1 MKILISDKM
10 SDKVEDVLKS
20 KSIEYDIKT
29 GMAPE
34 ELKSVIDQYD
44 GILIRSAT
52 KLTAEILADCK
63 NLKVV
68 GRAGVGVDN
77 VDLDTAT
84 KNKILVMNT
93 PLGNLEAT
101 AELTIGLMFSLYR
114 HIHLA
119 NQSTHDGKWEK
130 SKFMGTELKG
140 KTLGIVGFGNIGQR
154 VAEMASVIGMKI
166 ITNSN
171 SASDEDLSKFGATK
185 VSTEKLLTESD
196 VLSLHTK
203 LNDNTKNMLNKSSI
217 GTMKPSAV
225 IVNCAR
231 GGLINEADLKDCLNN
246 DVIAGAAIDVYE
258 KEPATENV
266 MFGAKN
272 LLLTP
277 HLGASSKEAAAQSH
291 GEFGGKGFNIKR
303 GTRVLIIE
311 DVITTGKSSL
321 ECVKLIKKA
330 KAKLLGFA
338 SIIDRSTKQ
347 SLKIKTKIISHLKIE
362 VPTYRANNLPR
373 ELKLIP
379 VTTPGSRYI
388 K

>member
-20 KSIEYDIKT
+20 KSIDYDIKT
-29 GMAPE
+29 GMDPE

-52 KLTAEILADCK
+52 KLTSNILADCK

-77 VDLDTAT
+77 VDLETAT

-154 VAEMASVIGMKI
+154 VAEMASVIGMNI

-171 SASDEDLSKFGATK
+171 SASDEDLSKLGAYK
-185 VSTEKLLTESD
+185 VSTEQLLTDSD
-196 VLSLHTK
+196 IVSLHTK
-203 LNDNTKNMLNKSSI
+203 LNDDTKNMLNKTSI
-217 GTMKPSAV
+217 ATMKPSAV
-225 IVNCAR
+225 IINCAR

-277 HLGASSKEAAAQSH
+277 HLGASSKEAQS
-291 GEFGGKGFNIKR
+291 NVAI
-303 GTRVLIIE
+303 
-311 DVITTGKSSL
+311 DVANQ
-321 ECVKLIKKA
+321 VA
-330 KAKLLGFA
+330 
-338 SIIDRSTKQ
+338 DY
-347 SLKIKTKIISHLKIE
+347 LKDNKII
-362 VPTYRANNLPR
+362 NN
-373 ELKLIP
+373 
-379 VTTPGSRYI
+379 VNSF
-388 K
+388 

>member
-20 KSIEYDIKT
+20 KSIDYDIKT
-29 GMAPE
+29 GMEPE

-52 KLTAEILADCK
+52 KLTSDILADCT

-130 SKFMGTELKG
+130 AKFMGTELKG
-140 KTLGIVGFGNIGQR
+140 KTLGVVGFGNIGQR

-171 SASDEDLSKFGATK
+171 SASDEDLSKLGASK
-185 VSTEKLLTESD
+185 VSTEQLLIDSD
-196 VLSLHTK
+196 IVSLHTK
-203 LNDNTKNMLNKSSI
+203 LNENTKNMLNKSSI
-217 GTMKPSAV
+217 ATMKSTAV
-225 IVNCAR
+225 IINCAR
-231 GGLINEADLKDCLNN
+231 GGLINEADLKDSLNN

-277 HLGASSKEAAAQSH
+277 HLGASSKEAQS
-291 GEFGGKGFNIKR
+291 NVAI
-303 GTRVLIIE
+303 
-311 DVITTGKSSL
+311 DVANQ
-321 ECVKLIKKA
+321 VA
-330 KAKLLGFA
+330 DF
-338 SIIDRSTKQ
+338 
-347 SLKIKTKIISHLKIE
+347 LKDNKII
-362 VPTYRANNLPR
+362 NN
-373 ELKLIP
+373 
-379 VTTPGSRYI
+379 VNSF
-388 K
+388 

>member
-1 MKILISDKM
+1 M

-52 KLTAEILADCK
+52 KLTAEILEDCK

-258 KEPATENV
+258 KEPAKENV

-277 HLGASSKEAAAQSH
+277 HLGASSKEAQS
-291 GEFGGKGFNIKR
+291 NVAI
-303 GTRVLIIE
+303 
-311 DVITTGKSSL
+311 DVANQ
-321 ECVKLIKKA
+321 VA
-330 KAKLLGFA
+330 
-338 SIIDRSTKQ
+338 DY
-347 SLKIKTKIISHLKIE
+347 LKDNKII
-362 VPTYRANNLPR
+362 NN
-373 ELKLIP
+373 
-379 VTTPGSRYI
+379 VNSF
-388 K
+388 

>member
-20 KSIEYDIKT
+20 KSIDYDIKT
-29 GMAPE
+29 GMDPE

-52 KLTAEILADCK
+52 KLTSNILADCK

-77 VDLDTAT
+77 VDLETAT

-130 SKFMGTELKG
+130 PKFMGTELKG

-154 VAEMASVIGMKI
+154 VAEMASVIGMNI

-171 SASDEDLSKFGATK
+171 SASDEDLSKLGASK
-185 VSTEKLLTESD
+185 VSTEQLLTDSD
-196 VLSLHTK
+196 IVSLHTK
-203 LNDNTKNMLNKSSI
+203 LNDDTKNMLNKTSI
-217 GTMKPSAV
+217 ATMKSSAV
-225 IVNCAR
+225 IINCAR

-277 HLGASSKEAAAQSH
+277 HLGASSKEAQS
-291 GEFGGKGFNIKR
+291 NVAI
-303 GTRVLIIE
+303 
-311 DVITTGKSSL
+311 DVANQ
-321 ECVKLIKKA
+321 VA
-330 KAKLLGFA
+330 
-338 SIIDRSTKQ
+338 DY
-347 SLKIKTKIISHLKIE
+347 LKDNKII
-362 VPTYRANNLPR
+362 NN
-373 ELKLIP
+373 
-379 VTTPGSRYI
+379 VNSF
-388 K
+388 

>member
-171 SASDEDLSKFGATK
+171 SASDEDLSKLGASK
-185 VSTEKLLTESD
+185 VSTEKLLTDSD

-246 DVIAGAAIDVYE
+246 DIIAGAAIDVYE

-277 HLGASSKEAAAQSH
+277 HLGASSKEAQSNVAIDVANQVADYLK
-291 GEFGGKGFNIKR
+291 ENR
-303 GTRVLIIE
+303 II
-311 DVITTGKSSL
+311 
-321 ECVKLIKKA
+321 
-330 KAKLLGFA
+330 
-338 SIIDRSTKQ
+338 
-347 SLKIKTKIISHLKIE
+347 
-362 VPTYRANNLPR
+362 NN
-373 ELKLIP
+373 
-379 VTTPGSRYI
+379 VNSF
-388 K
+388 

>member
-20 KSIEYDIKT
+20 KSIDYDIKT
-29 GMAPE
+29 GMDPE

-52 KLTAEILADCK
+52 KLTSNILADCK

-77 VDLDTAT
+77 VDLETAT

-154 VAEMASVIGMKI
+154 VAEMASVIGMNI

-171 SASDEDLSKFGATK
+171 SASDEDLSKLGASK
-185 VSTEKLLTESD
+185 VSTEQLLTDSD
-196 VLSLHTK
+196 IVSLHTK
-203 LNDNTKNMLNKSSI
+203 LNDDTKNMLNKTSI
-217 GTMKPSAV
+217 ATMKPSAV
-225 IVNCAR
+225 IINCAR

-277 HLGASSKEAAAQSH
+277 HLGASSKEAQS
-291 GEFGGKGFNIKR
+291 NVSI
-303 GTRVLIIE
+303 
-311 DVITTGKSSL
+311 DVANQ
-321 ECVKLIKKA
+321 VA
-330 KAKLLGFA
+330 
-338 SIIDRSTKQ
+338 DY
-347 SLKIKTKIISHLKIE
+347 LKDNKII
-362 VPTYRANNLPR
+362 NN
-373 ELKLIP
+373 
-379 VTTPGSRYI
+379 VNSF
-388 K
+388 

>member
-20 KSIEYDIKT
+20 KSIDYDIKT
-29 GMAPE
+29 GMDPE

-52 KLTAEILADCK
+52 KLTSNILADCK

-77 VDLDTAT
+77 VDLETAT

-154 VAEMASVIGMKI
+154 VAEMASVIGMNI

-171 SASDEDLSKFGATK
+171 SASDEDLSKSGASK
-185 VSTEKLLTESD
+185 VSTEQLLTDSD
-196 VLSLHTK
+196 IVSLHTK
-203 LNDNTKNMLNKSSI
+203 LNDDTKNMLNKTSI
-217 GTMKPSAV
+217 ATMKPSAV
-225 IVNCAR
+225 IINCAR

-277 HLGASSKEAAAQSH
+277 HLGASSKEAQS
-291 GEFGGKGFNIKR
+291 NVAI
-303 GTRVLIIE
+303 
-311 DVITTGKSSL
+311 DVANQ
-321 ECVKLIKKA
+321 VA
-330 KAKLLGFA
+330 
-338 SIIDRSTKQ
+338 DY
-347 SLKIKTKIISHLKIE
+347 LKDNKII
-362 VPTYRANNLPR
+362 NN
-373 ELKLIP
+373 
-379 VTTPGSRYI
+379 VNSF
-388 K
+388 

>member
-1 MKILISDKM
+1 M

-52 KLTAEILADCK
+52 KLTAEILVDCK

-171 SASDEDLSKFGATK
+171 SASDEDLSKLGASK
-185 VSTEKLLTESD
+185 VSTEKLLTDSD

-246 DVIAGAAIDVYE
+246 DIIAGAAIDVYE

-277 HLGASSKEAAAQSH
+277 HLGASSKEAQS
-291 GEFGGKGFNIKR
+291 NVAI
-303 GTRVLIIE
+303 
-311 DVITTGKSSL
+311 DVANQ
-321 ECVKLIKKA
+321 VA
-330 KAKLLGFA
+330 
-338 SIIDRSTKQ
+338 DY
-347 SLKIKTKIISHLKIE
+347 LKENKII
-362 VPTYRANNLPR
+362 NN
-373 ELKLIP
+373 
-379 VTTPGSRYI
+379 VNSF
-388 K
+388 

>member
-29 GMAPE
+29 GMTPE

-52 KLTAEILADCK
+52 KLTSEILADCK

-171 SASDEDLSKFGATK
+171 SASDEDLSKLGVSK
-185 VSTEKLLTESD
+185 VSTEKLLTDSD

-277 HLGASSKEAAAQSH
+277 HLGASSKEAQS
-291 GEFGGKGFNIKR
+291 NVAI
-303 GTRVLIIE
+303 
-311 DVITTGKSSL
+311 DVANQ
-321 ECVKLIKKA
+321 VA
-330 KAKLLGFA
+330 
-338 SIIDRSTKQ
+338 DY
-347 SLKIKTKIISHLKIE
+347 LKENKII
-362 VPTYRANNLPR
+362 NN
-373 ELKLIP
+373 
-379 VTTPGSRYI
+379 VNSF
-388 K
+388 